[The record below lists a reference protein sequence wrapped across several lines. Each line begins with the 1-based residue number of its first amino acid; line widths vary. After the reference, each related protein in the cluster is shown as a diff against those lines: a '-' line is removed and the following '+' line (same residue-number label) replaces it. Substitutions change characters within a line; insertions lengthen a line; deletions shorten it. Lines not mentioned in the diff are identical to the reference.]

1 MANAPSTIKDP
12 SLHVQW
18 SKAKKAAKQAAA
30 DLDKKNKDKTK
41 KQAKAFD
48 LLAKKKY
55 KEDLGPNLDKWVK
68 LYPNHKKMETLHL
81 KSINASLL
89 NYIKGTKDSTLHD
102 GIKKPLVK
110 TLKDINTEQGKRAD
124 TAKAL
129 IDSDVDMAI
138 KESKKKIPP
147 PIVVFKHPDIM
158 RPVLA
163 KTGALKNI
171 QVQSTLFFE
180 VIIDDKKILAMF
192 PTDKDYL
199 NESGKIRD
207 AGNFSKV
214 VADLA
219 KVLKLVDAN
228 VGNGKPLAKQEELFL
243 KFVDKAIEDC
253 RKRAMKEAGKQ
264 GHLPSAVKW
273 ATLKRGGKLV
283 LTAASGVSSAV
294 GVTVAGVGVATATFG
309 AGSIV
314 AITSIVVSCIGLAKT
329 AVDLGKQIADIASTA
344 EMMANGITKDLNFI
358 SKSYSKWLKK
368 DGVSHAL
375 GAGELVGRAI
385 NTVIGDV
392 VPTLKRVSD
401 DVDTFDEKIDSIELR
416 ANKLAGKISEY
427 LTNQEKANKE
437 YKKIMKLGRDALS
450 KDEFDMLLA
459 CLKIIDKTAKSV
471 NSTIESVIKMNKRVK
486 TNRTKFKALDKQ
498 LKKIT
503 LKKPLWSEISSALVD
518 VSSGLLVG
526 AALGV
531 ADLATGGGVKTVV
544 DIAEFIRSTATD
556 IVDNAEALKSYN
568 EDLKKAFD
576 TDLKRA
582 RAKKT

>member
-1 MANAPSTIKDP
+1 
-12 SLHVQW
+12 
-18 SKAKKAAKQAAA
+18 
-30 DLDKKNKDKTK
+30 
-41 KQAKAFD
+41 
-48 LLAKKKY
+48 
-55 KEDLGPNLDKWVK
+55 
-68 LYPNHKKMETLHL
+68 
-81 KSINASLL
+81 
-89 NYIKGTKDSTLHD
+89 
-102 GIKKPLVK
+102 
-110 TLKDINTEQGKRAD
+110 
-124 TAKAL
+124 
-129 IDSDVDMAI
+129 
-138 KESKKKIPP
+138 
-147 PIVVFKHPDIM
+147 
-158 RPVLA
+158 
-163 KTGALKNI
+163 
-171 QVQSTLFFE
+171 
-180 VIIDDKKILAMF
+180 
-192 PTDKDYL
+192 
-199 NESGKIRD
+199 
-207 AGNFSKV
+207 
-214 VADLA
+214 
-219 KVLKLVDAN
+219 
-228 VGNGKPLAKQEELFL
+228 
-243 KFVDKAIEDC
+243 
-253 RKRAMKEAGKQ
+253 
-264 GHLPSAVKW
+264 
-273 ATLKRGGKLV
+273 
-283 LTAASGVSSAV
+283 
-294 GVTVAGVGVATATFG
+294 
-309 AGSIV
+309 
-314 AITSIVVSCIGLAKT
+314 
-329 AVDLGKQIADIASTA
+329 
-344 EMMANGITKDLNFI
+344 MANGITKDLNFI

-427 LTNQEKANKE
+427 LTNQKVANEK
-437 YKKIMKLGRDALS
+437 YKNIKNLGRDALS

>member
-1 MANAPSTIKDP
+1 M
-12 SLHVQW
+12 
-18 SKAKKAAKQAAA
+18 
-30 DLDKKNKDKTK
+30 
-41 KQAKAFD
+41 
-48 LLAKKKY
+48 
-55 KEDLGPNLDKWVK
+55 
-68 LYPNHKKMETLHL
+68 
-81 KSINASLL
+81 
-89 NYIKGTKDSTLHD
+89 
-102 GIKKPLVK
+102 
-110 TLKDINTEQGKRAD
+110 
-124 TAKAL
+124 
-129 IDSDVDMAI
+129 
-138 KESKKKIPP
+138 
-147 PIVVFKHPDIM
+147 
-158 RPVLA
+158 
-163 KTGALKNI
+163 
-171 QVQSTLFFE
+171 
-180 VIIDDKKILAMF
+180 
-192 PTDKDYL
+192 
-199 NESGKIRD
+199 
-207 AGNFSKV
+207 
-214 VADLA
+214 
-219 KVLKLVDAN
+219 DAN
-228 VGNGKPLAKQEELFL
+228 VGKGKPLAKQEELFL

-253 RKRAMKEAGKQ
+253 RKRAMKVAAAQ
-264 GHLPSAVKW
+264 GHLPNQVKW
-273 ATLKRGGKLV
+273 ARVKTGGKLV

-427 LTNQEKANKE
+427 LTNQKVANEK
-437 YKKIMKLGRDALS
+437 YKNIKNLGRDALS
-450 KDEFDMLLA
+450 KDEFDMLLK

-518 VSSGLLVG
+518 VTSGLLVG